1 MSLKFQ
7 KNKEDFVCQNCGFK
21 VKGTGYT
28 NHCPNC
34 LWSKHVDI
42 YPGDRKNNCG
52 GLMKPIKI
60 EVKNDN
66 YLKDYEDISKKSECF
81 DNLERVIEK
90 NANVFGATC
99 YCLTFIN
106 CYIIISMINN

>member
-66 YLKDYEDISKKSECF
+66 YLIIHQCLKCLKP
-81 DNLERVIEK
+81 VI
-90 NANVFGATC
+90 AMVIPWF
-99 YCLTFIN
+99 
-106 CYIIISMINN
+106 SQ